1 MLLVDKEIVKTPA
14 SILFSGARAETP
26 ERKLFFLWV
35 KMSESVNK
43 PFLQEFIERFPLLWS
58 ISGNLILA
66 LWVKDINL
74 LVSNIQ
80 VTCENHWLVL
90 IISKFLE
97 VRLKVPIPL
106 VDSVLE
112 SVKAITGV
120 RHICF
125 HENEFFELGGNDPAF
140 SVVFGNSKVVGD
152 RERFYLGEDCS
163 S

>member
-1 MLLVDKEIVKTPA
+1 
-14 SILFSGARAETP
+14 
-26 ERKLFFLWV
+26 
-35 KMSESVNK
+35 MSESVNK
-43 PFLQEFIERFPLLWS
+43 PFLQEFIKRFPLLWS
-58 ISGNLILA
+58 ITGNLILA

-97 VRLKVPIPL
+97 VSLKVPIPL

-120 RHICF
+120 RHICL
-125 HENEFFELGGNDPAF
+125 HENEFVELGGNDPAF

>member
-1 MLLVDKEIVKTPA
+1 
-14 SILFSGARAETP
+14 
-26 ERKLFFLWV
+26 
-35 KMSESVNK
+35 MSESVNK
-43 PFLQEFIERFPLLWS
+43 PFLQEFIKRFPLLWS
-58 ISGNLILA
+58 ITGNLILA

-120 RHICF
+120 RHICL
-125 HENEFFELGGNDPAF
+125 HENEFVELGCNDPAF
-140 SVVFGNSKVVGD
+140 SVMFGNSKVVGD